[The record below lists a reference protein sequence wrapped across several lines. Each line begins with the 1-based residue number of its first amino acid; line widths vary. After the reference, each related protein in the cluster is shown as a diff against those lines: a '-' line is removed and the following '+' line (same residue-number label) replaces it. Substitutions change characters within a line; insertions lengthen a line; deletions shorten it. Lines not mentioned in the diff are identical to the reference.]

1 MMIKIGKLGLRIGD
15 FMKILIAAQNVV
27 IGSVTSKV
35 NTAITC
41 NLTKVHITSAN
52 LAFLGVVQS
61 ADS

>member
-52 LAFLGVVQS
+52 HAFLEVLRS
-61 ADS
+61 AYS

>member
-1 MMIKIGKLGLRIGD
+1 MIKIGQLGLRIGD

-41 NLTKVHITSAN
+41 NLTKVVNSRI
-52 LAFLGVVQS
+52 LES
-61 ADS
+61 ADFQQFFR